1 MLYWW
6 MNLPFRQKVFIL
18 WIILSPLEN
27 SKGNISADNA
37 VDFYFFRNKIWNIR
51 VGSICLGWVFF
62 YCRSFFEF
70 RDFMKMTN
78 VEKTYNCFHL
88 RKNSV
93 HNCLNACIYIHMQ
106 AVLCTLAF
114 HTWLSC
120 RLACSVG
127 SRLRSLW
134 FHTGRWALKVTDL

>member
-1 MLYWW
+1 
-6 MNLPFRQKVFIL
+6 MNLPFQQKVFIL

-37 VDFYFFRNKIWNIR
+37 VDFYFFRNKKWNIR
-51 VGSICLGWVFF
+51 VESICLGWVFF
-62 YCRSFFEF
+62 YCRSFLNSETLFEN
-70 RDFMKMTN
+70 DKCG
-78 VEKTYNCFHL
+78 KTYNYFHL
-88 RKNSV
+88 QKNSV

-106 AVLCTLAF
+106 AVLCTLVF

-127 SRLRSLW
+127 TLLRSVW
-134 FHTGRWALKVTDL
+134 SHTGCWALQVTDL